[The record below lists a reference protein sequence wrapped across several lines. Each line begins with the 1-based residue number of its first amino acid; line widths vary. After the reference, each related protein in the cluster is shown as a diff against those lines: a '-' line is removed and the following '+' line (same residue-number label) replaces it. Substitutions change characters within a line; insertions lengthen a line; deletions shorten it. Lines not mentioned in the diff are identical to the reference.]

1 MRQRRTPLRTF
12 AWLAIM
18 AAMLMAVAPVVSRLA
33 QAAAVAPP
41 IVSELCHH
49 GETAVAA
56 IAEAATPTAHARG
69 GAPIGSDHTRQ
80 HDACDYCAL
89 AARMLPVLLA
99 VWLPLAA
106 PAPPVFAS
114 PDTLPIVTGR
124 FRYAHAPRG
133 PPASA

>member
-1 MRQRRTPLRTF
+1 
-12 AWLAIM
+12 M